1 MSNEPDFHAE
11 PIAPTIGFMTHAGSR
26 QGGRTNDY
34 AAWQKD
40 LDERQERT
48 RNFIARQQAA
58 RQPQDIDLIAELD
71 QALNALH
78 DADQDFSASY
88 GKPNQPL
95 IDSKLEVE
103 RLKAELIAAES
114 RLADIENR
122 GDSVKR
128 LQGAVM
134 HAEGAFMGLLRA
146 SEEKVIRKLVTKHF
160 RLGSFNAQSASRTN
174 QGNRARHICSRT
186 SPVRNPTATAAN

>member
-1 MSNEPDFHAE
+1 VSNEPDFHAE
-11 PIAPTIGFMTHAGSR
+11 PIAPTIGFVTHAGSR

-58 RQPQDIDLIAELD
+58 RQPLDIDLIAELD

-78 DADQDFSASY
+78 DADQDFSGSY

-103 RLKAELIAAES
+103 RLKAELIAAE
-114 RLADIENR
+114 IENR

-128 LQGAVM
+128 LQAAVM
-134 HAEGAFMGLLRA
+134 HAEGALMGLLRA
-146 SEEKVIRKLVTKHF
+146 SEEKVIAALRDHLE
-160 RLGSFNAQSASRTN
+160 
-174 QGNRARHICSRT
+174 
-186 SPVRNPTATAAN
+186 PETA